1 VEEQVP
7 VTIGTR
13 VRTEAF
19 GRLKELL
26 ETIGRDPAGNAVL
39 PFGRFAGVHFARF
52 VALEPTTDL
61 DGRPIPPSLLF
72 FTDVDGSAEAYLQA
86 LVDTAG
92 EGIDRLYA
100 HCEGYPPE
108 GERTR
113 EARLAYLRA
122 HQRRADAAYVNTR
135 RRTVEQIRQEARLR
149 DAIEEFLDR
158 PGRDWSGMPATAAR
172 AAIQEFVASQE
183 SLRWAREPLPGPGR
197 EWWLGEARTLLA
209 GAVRI
214 ALLGPVALVALPAGL
229 ILLRLHELTDQARRE
244 RPSERRIQ
252 ELAELEDR
260 VAHNQFSAV
269 GFVKPS
275 PFRRLVALTVLW
287 LVNLGAPRLFPRADL
302 AGVKTI
308 HTARW
313 VFIDEGRRLLF
324 GSNYDGNLESYM
336 DDFIDKTAWGLNAV
350 FSNGVDYPPTD
361 WLVLNGA
368 SDEEAFK
375 SFIRTHQVP
384 TQVWYAAYD
393 HLTAVNI
400 ENNARI
406 REGLSGSLSQSE
418 VEAWLRRF

>member
-100 HCEGYPPE
+100 HCEGYP
-108 GERTR
+108 
-113 EARLAYLRA
+113 
-122 HQRRADAAYVNTR
+122 
-135 RRTVEQIRQEARLR
+135 QEARLR